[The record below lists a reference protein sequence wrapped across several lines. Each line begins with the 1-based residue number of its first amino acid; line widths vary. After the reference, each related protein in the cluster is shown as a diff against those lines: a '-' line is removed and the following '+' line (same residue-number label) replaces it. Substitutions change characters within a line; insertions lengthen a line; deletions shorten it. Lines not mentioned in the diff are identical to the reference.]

1 MTFKEFWKREKFVI
15 INGQTVRFRI
25 YKYLAL
31 AVVLGLIFWV
41 WGFWSAVKLL
51 AALIGL
57 GVVVHFIFR
66 YKTKGW
72 TENWGPYKKMDLP

>member
-57 GVVVHFIFR
+57 GVVVNFIFR
-66 YKTKGW
+66 
-72 TENWGPYKKMDLP
+72 